1 MAAEYPWARGRY
13 QPAIVVC
20 PRPPRET
27 LRAAASDK
35 EVAVFIFGVGGILWI
50 ILVVLL
56 IVVGL
61 AYRGGYFRARRP
73 K

>member
-56 IVVGL
+56 ILLIVGVL
-61 AYRGGYFRARRP
+61 RGRA
-73 K
+73 